1 VMMDRGED
9 AGWFESSTIRLMA
22 VLAFL
27 GITGAIIW
35 LSVAKK
41 PIVHLTVFRD
51 RNFVAGCAMISAMG
65 GILYASAVI
74 IPQFAQQV
82 LGYTATWAGLI
93 LSPGGVVVILLI
105 PIVGQ
110 LMKRMQTRYIIA
122 IGFTIMGFAFVYS
135 SKLTPDIG
143 FNTLMWMRMSQT
155 AALAFMFVPIT
166 TVTFLT
172 LPRELNGDGTALFA
186 MFRNVF
192 GSIGISLATSQVTQ
206 RSQLHQTYLSQWATP
221 LHQPYAELVASYER
235 TLLSLGRAAGAVHDI
250 AVGRV
255 YQSFRLQTVIM
266 AYSDIFLYCAVASFL
281 IVPLCFLVSPKKA
294 AIPAAG
300 GAH

>member
-1 VMMDRGED
+1 
-9 AGWFESSTIRLMA
+9 MA

-27 GITGAIIW
+27 GIVGAIIW

-51 RNFVAGCAMISAMG
+51 RNFTAGCAMISAMG

-82 LGYTATWAGLI
+82 LGYTAVWAGLI
-93 LSPGGVVVILLI
+93 LSPGGVAVILLI
-105 PIVGQ
+105 PVVGQ

-122 IGFTIMGFAFVYS
+122 IGFTIMGVALLWS
-135 SKLTPDIG
+135 RKLTPDID
-143 FNTLMWMRMSQT
+143 FDTLMWMRMSQT

-206 RSQLHQTYLSQWATP
+206 RSQVHQTYLSRWMTP
-221 LHQPYAELVASYER
+221 LNQPYAELIASYER

-250 AVGRV
+250 AVGRA
-255 YQSFRLQTVIM
+255 YQTFRLQAVIM
-266 AYSDIFLYCAVASFL
+266 AYSDIFLYCAIASFL
-281 IVPLCFLVSPKKA
+281 LVPLCFLVSPKKA
-294 AIPAAG
+294 AMGAG